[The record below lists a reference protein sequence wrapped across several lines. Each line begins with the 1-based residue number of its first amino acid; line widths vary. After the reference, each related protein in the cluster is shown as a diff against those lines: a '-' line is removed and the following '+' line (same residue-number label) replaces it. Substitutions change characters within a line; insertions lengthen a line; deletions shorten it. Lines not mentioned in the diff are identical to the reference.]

1 MILAIGNKA
10 RGLEIH
16 CGNVFL
22 GVIQLPEALH
32 AGLSLYLM
40 LILLLLMSTFGSTSR
55 LVYMMKLSS
64 FRIQEGILEV
74 CR

>member
-16 CGNVFL
+16 CDNVFL

-40 LILLLLMSTFGSTSR
+40 LILLLLTSTFGSIVWIS
-55 LVYMMKLSS
+55 LYD
-64 FRIQEGILEV
+64 EV
-74 CR
+74 AII